1 MGDAAQTG
9 TLDALH
15 GRTDEEHALRP
26 QGSMTRPHEGGGAE
40 PRGSVGGRGDVGLG
54 GREEVGEIHV
64 THKPPCKTRDSHL
77 FPIAACVTISS
88 TCFRIVLVPAQ
99 GGPAP
104 CAVTATASRGPDV
117 HSPTSCPRTCM
128 VRAFP
133 VNGAAPC
140 VTSCVCVCH
149 RASRF
154 RGSPMSQGEAAHM
167 ATRVGRGS
175 LGPREQRVHGTSQ
188 SPAEAPAARLGLTR
202 IPSCNYLDRKLGG
215 RKGPEGACA
224 RSRARVLPCGV
235 DGPRPAAEH
244 TESGPGRLPE
254 GLAAAAGTA
263 TPCAF
268 RHQAEVET

>member
-1 MGDAAQTG
+1 M
-9 TLDALH
+9 
-15 GRTDEEHALRP
+15 
-26 QGSMTRPHEGGGAE
+26 
-40 PRGSVGGRGDVGLG
+40 
-54 GREEVGEIHV
+54 HV

-88 TCFRIVLVPAQ
+88 TCFRIVLVPAR

-154 RGSPMSQGEAAHM
+154 RGSPMSQGEAAH
-167 ATRVGRGS
+167 TRVSGPARAAGPWNAPESCGGPGRPPRPHTHSQLQLPGPQARREK
-175 LGPREQRVHGTSQ
+175 GPRGCVCPKPCTC
-188 SPAEAPAARLGLTR
+188 PAVRGGRPAARG
-202 IPSCNYLDRKLGG
+202 
-215 RKGPEGACA
+215 
-224 RSRARVLPCGV
+224 
-235 DGPRPAAEH
+235 
-244 TESGPGRLPE
+244 
-254 GLAAAAGTA
+254 
-263 TPCAF
+263 
-268 RHQAEVET
+268 